1 MMSDDLFK
9 TAEDST
15 RNGVFLA
22 FGSAVATAV
31 LAVGSIVAGRLLG
44 PELYGQYTLILVVPS
59 LLFLFTD
66 LGVNQ
71 GIIKFISYMRVKGQT
86 DKISNIIYSGLF
98 LRFAIGAI
106 LSVTLYVFAEPFA
119 VFLLNRADLYPY
131 LQVMAFVVLF
141 QAVYSTAVSAFIS
154 IDKSEYSALTQFI
167 DAVIKTALSIILIL
181 LGFNLF
187 GAVAGN
193 IVGFVVAA
201 VCGILLLRLML
212 PKAKIKL
219 TANTF
224 KVHTKN
230 LVSYGS
236 PLYASFLFIGIV
248 PLLQNVILANFTTDF
263 EVGNFKAAS
272 NFATLMTVLSIPITN
287 ALLSAF
293 SKLDSSKED
302 KIKLFFRL
310 SNKYT
315 ALIIFPV
322 TLLFI
327 VFSNEII
334 QVVYGSTYQS
344 AALFLSLYCML
355 YFLVA
360 LGYLNLS
367 SFFNGLG
374 DTKATMKISLIT
386 FTLVAVLS
394 PFFTQAYS
402 VVGLILAFLIA
413 NTVGISYGAVF
424 AKRRY
429 QVQFDLV
436 STGKIFV
443 VSLLCVAPLV
453 LVRFA
458 ALPVYFTL
466 VLGVCGYLL
475 AFLTMLPL
483 TRIVTVDELRMV
495 NLILQKIRFLKLIG
509 RYTVKYELK
518 LCQTRTSIKSKLEA
532 LL

>member
-1 MMSDDLFK
+1 MSDDLFK

-15 RNGVFLA
+15 RNGAFLA
-22 FGSAVATAV
+22 FGSAVATAI

-71 GIIKFISYMRVKGQT
+71 GIIKFSSYLKVKGQT
-86 DKISNIIYSGLF
+86 SKISNIIYSGLV
-98 LRFAIGAI
+98 LRVAIGAI
-106 LSVTLYVFAEPFA
+106 LSAVLYVFAEPFA
-119 VFLLNRADLYPY
+119 VLLLNRADLYPY
-131 LQVMAFVVLF
+131 LQIMAFVVLF
-141 QAVYSTAVSAFIS
+141 QAIYSTAVSAFIS
-154 IDKSEYSALTQFI
+154 IDKSEYSALTQCI
-167 DAVIKTALSIILIL
+167 DAVIKTSLSLVLIS

-193 IVGFVVAA
+193 VVGFVIAGI
-201 VCGILLLRLML
+201 CGIILLRFML
-212 PKAKIKL
+212 PKTKIKL
-219 TANTF
+219 NTDTF
-224 KVHTKN
+224 KLHTRS
-230 LVSYGS
+230 LISYGT
-236 PLYASFLFIGIV
+236 PLYASFLLTGIV
-248 PLLQNVILANFTTDF
+248 PLFQNVILANFTTDF
-263 EVGNFKAAS
+263 DVGNFKAAS

-302 KIKLFFRL
+302 KIKTFFKL

-327 VFSNEII
+327 VFSKEII
-334 QVVYGSTYQS
+334 QVVYGATYQS
-344 AALFLSLYCML
+344 AALFLSLYCLL

-360 LGYLNLS
+360 LGYLNLA

-386 FTLVAVLS
+386 FVLVAALS

-402 VVGLILAFLIA
+402 VVGLIIAFLIA
-413 NTVGISYGAVF
+413 NTVGISYGAFF
-424 AKRRY
+424 ARKKY
-429 QVQFDLV
+429 QVQFDIAV
-436 STGKIFV
+436 TAKILV
-443 VSLLCVAPLV
+443 VSLLSVAPLV
-453 LVRFA
+453 VVRLVV
-458 ALPVYFTL
+458 LPVYVTL
-466 VLGVCGYLL
+466 AFGVCGYLL
-475 AFLTMLPL
+475 AYLTLLPL
-483 TRIVTVDELRMV
+483 TRIVTLGELKMV
-495 NLILQKIRFLKLIG
+495 NVILQKIRFLKLIG
-509 RYTVKYELK
+509 RITVKYEMK
-518 LCQTRTSIKSKLEA
+518 LCQTRMLVKSKLEA